1 MHLGIVVTDERLL
14 DQAVGLAEAARN
26 RGWNLH
32 CFLTDSGVMGL
43 ANPRLAQMIE
53 SGRLK
58 TAICELSV
66 ERCPGE
72 VPKQLVECEHVV
84 VGGQYQD
91 AELVKKCDRTV
102 VL

>member
-1 MHLGIVVTDERLL
+1 MELGIVVTDDRLL

-32 CFLTDSGVMGL
+32 CFLTDRGVLGL
-43 ANPRLAQMIE
+43 ANARLAEMVK
-53 SGRLK
+53 SGGVK

-66 ERCPGE
+66 ERCPE
-72 VPKQLVECEHVV
+72 DIPQHVVACEHVV

-91 AELVKKCDRTV
+91 AELVRKCDRTI

>member
-1 MHLGIVVTDERLL
+1 MNLGIVVTDDRLL

-32 CFLTDSGVMGL
+32 CFLTDRGVLGL
-43 ANPRLAQMIE
+43 ANARLAHLIE
-53 SGRLK
+53 SGGLK

-66 ERCPGE
+66 ERCPE
-72 VPKQLVECEHVV
+72 ETPTRLVECDHVI

-91 AELVKKCDRTV
+91 AELVKKSDCV
-102 VL
+102 VVF